1 MLISRPFPVQVLP
14 LIIRNA
20 VYEVSQNTQAPLAL
34 VAASALGAISLA
46 SQNGIDVCRFN
57 HLRSPVSLFLLTL
70 ADSGERKSS
79 VDKALMKPLYDLEEQ
94 KFIQYMRDYETWEN
108 NMQVFNTQ
116 QKALTS
122 KLKSEIRRNKDS
134 SATEAQLKALMENR
148 PEEPVRYKLMFNDA
162 TPAAIKQFL
171 CGQWRAIGITS
182 DEAGTIFKGHTLN
195 DLPFINK
202 MWDGS
207 TFSVERKCSPEQFI
221 KDARVTL
228 SAMLQ
233 PVIFRAYQESNGE
246 MAKGIGFFARAL
258 LCQPDSTQGYRKI
271 TSPVTSTEHLPVFH
285 QRLMEIIT
293 ENMIRHDENKR
304 ECLFFCPEAEQRMIE
319 FYNKVESEM
328 GMLGFLS
335 DFKDYASKV
344 TENMARVAA
353 LLHYFEGSG
362 GDISLIAVEA
372 AIQIISWYVDEY
384 VRLFSKQQESTLVG
398 SEAHDLYCWI
408 KEYCVRNTIP
418 YLRKNTILQYGPN
431 RFRNRATVSE
441 LLSTLYSQR
450 KIMAA
455 KRGKTIFIQPV
466 ETTDLV

>member
-1 MLISRPFPVQVLP
+1 MLIGRPFPVQVLP
-14 LIIRNA
+14 LVIRNA
-20 VYEVSQNTQAPLAL
+20 VYEVTKNSQAPLAL

-46 SQNGIDVCRFN
+46 CQNGIDVCRFN
-57 HLRSPVSLFLLTL
+57 NLHSPVSLFLLTL

-94 KFIQYMRDYETWEN
+94 QFIQYMKDYAVWEN
-108 NMQVFNTQ
+108 DMQVFNTHK
-116 QKALTS
+116 KALTS

-134 SATEAQLKALMENR
+134 SATETKLKELMANR

-162 TPAAIKQFL
+162 TSAAIKHSL
-171 CGQWRAIGITS
+171 SGQSRAIGITS
-182 DEAGTIFKGHTLN
+182 DEAGTIFNGHTLN
-195 DLPFINK
+195 ELPFINK

-207 TFSVERKCSPEQFI
+207 TFSVERKCSPERFI
-221 KDARVTL
+221 KDARLTL
-228 SAMLQ
+228 SLMLQ
-233 PVIFRAYQESNGE
+233 PVIFRAYQERKGD
-246 MAKGIGFFARAL
+246 MAKGIGFFARCL
-258 LCQPDSTQGYRKI
+258 ICQPESTQGYRQI

-285 QRLMEIIT
+285 QRLMAVIT
-293 ENMIRHDENKR
+293 ENLNRDDENKR
-304 ECLFFCPEAEQRMIE
+304 ERLIFCPEAEQRMIE

-344 TENMARVAA
+344 AENMARMAA
-353 LLHYFEGSG
+353 LLHYFEGGG

-384 VRLFSKQQESTLVG
+384 VRLFSQHEELTLVG
-398 SEAHDLYCWI
+398 SEANELYYWI
-408 KEYCVRNTIP
+408 KEYCVQNMIP

-431 RFRNRATVSE
+431 RFRNRARVNE

-450 KIMAA
+450 KILAE

-466 ETTDLV
+466 DTSDLV

>member
-1 MLISRPFPVQVLP
+1 MLIGRPFPVQVLP

-20 VYEVSQNTQAPLAL
+20 VYEVTQNTQAPSAL

-46 SQNGIDVCRFN
+46 CQNGIDVCRFN

-79 VDKALMKPLYDLEEQ
+79 VDKVLMKPLYDLEEQ
-94 KFIQYMRDYETWEN
+94 TFIQYMRDYAVWEN
-108 NMQVFNTQ
+108 NMQVFNAQ
-116 QKALTS
+116 KKALTS
-122 KLKSEIRRNKDS
+122 KMKSEIRCNKDA
-134 SATEAQLKALMENR
+134 SATEAQLKAFLETR
-148 PEEPVRYKLMFNDA
+148 PAEPVRFKLMFNDA
-162 TPAAIKQFL
+162 TPAAIKDFL
-171 CGQWRAIGITS
+171 CGQWRAIGMMS
-182 DEAGTIFKGHTLN
+182 DEGGTIFSSHTIN
-195 DLPFINK
+195 ELPFVNK

-207 TFSVERKCSPEQFI
+207 ILSVERKCNPERLI

-228 SAMLQ
+228 SVMLQ
-233 PVIFRAYQESNGE
+233 PVIFKAYQDRKGD
-246 MAKGIGFFARAL
+246 MAKGVGFFARCL
-258 LCQPDSTQGYRKI
+258 ICQPDSTQGYRQI
-271 TSPVTSTEHLPVFH
+271 SSPVTSSEYLPIFH
-285 QRLMEIIT
+285 KRLMEIIT
-293 ENMIRHDENKR
+293 ENLVRHDENER
-304 ECLFFCPEAEQRMIE
+304 ECLVFCSEAEQRMIE

-328 GMLGFLS
+328 GMLGCLS

-344 TENMARVAA
+344 AENMARMAA
-353 LLHYFEGSG
+353 LLHYFEGRG

-384 VRLFSKQQESTLVG
+384 LRLFSQRQELTLVG
-398 SEAHDLYCWI
+398 SEENELYSWI
-408 KEYCVRNTIP
+408 KEYCVRNMIP

-431 RFRNRATVSE
+431 RFRNRARVNE

-450 KIMAA
+450 KILAE